1 MGIGRPRGF
10 KVDEALDQAQTVF
23 CRLGYDAAS
32 LSELT
37 KAMGINSPSLYAAFG
52 SKEGLFRAVMDRYAL
67 QRVQYLEAALEAPTA
82 RETVQS
88 ILAVA
93 ARLYSEDKDQAS
105 WLVMRGGAA
114 CGCPT
119 IADDLSSRRER
130 IVPWLAL
137 LVPPLA
143 WMAFEYGLGSSLRVS
158 CGAVGA
164 WLGPLW
170 GGGSLLAC
178 AAAAAAAWRMGRGTD
193 ADPPVRPWLAR
204 VATVVAGIFAV
215 AIALQT
221 LATLIVP
228 SCAR

>member
-119 IADDLSSRRER
+119 IADDLSRRRER
-130 IVPWLAL
+130 IETALRERFVRAVQEGDLA
-137 LVPPLA
+137 A
-143 WMAFEYGLGSSLRVS
+143 T
-158 CGAVGA
+158 C
-164 WLGPLW
+164 
-170 GGGSLLAC
+170 
-178 AAAAAAAWRMGRGTD
+178 
-193 ADPPVRPWLAR
+193 DPTALAR
-204 VATVVAGIFAV
+204 YVMSILTGMGIQAAEGARREELEQIAAFAMNGFP
-215 AIALQT
+215 APQH
-221 LATLIVP
+221 P
-228 SCAR
+228 PKG